1 MRLVVRFPHIGA
13 QHINRGDVRLRLMKE
28 REAQVSQYLL
38 FYSEAQRRKEL
49 VAAPARIG
57 LETVLQHPNALRG
70 RRRYFSTHFLRRPD
84 ACISSMLTRR
94 RSNRCRE
101 SLAQASVPSP
111 IRVTTIKARWD
122 LTIAVR
128 NGNAALAQSSGCRT
142 EGN

>member
-1 MRLVVRFPHIGA
+1 
-13 QHINRGDVRLRLMKE
+13 MKK
-28 REAQVSQYLL
+28 REAQVSQYLP

-57 LETVLQHPNALRG
+57 VETVLQHPNALRG
-70 RRRYFSTHFLRRPD
+70 RRRYFSTHFSRRPD
-84 ACISSMLTRR
+84 ACISPMLTRR

-111 IRVTTIKARWD
+111 IRVATIKERWD

-128 NGNAALAQSSGCRT
+128 NGDAGLGSMIGVQD
-142 EGN
+142 